1 MGLAINGKVYGTNGV
16 TYIGDN
22 PIDCG
27 YINADGSPKLVD
39 TDSLGIDNF
48 VTEGSYLTSLKKL
61 QSFVGF
67 KNFMKGFYDDPSQV
81 PVLIH
86 VPKYYLSLIVQDS
99 YTVFAYFCFLM
110 KYSKTDYSKDPDKK
124 AKVDKI
130 YSTIYNNLNNEQLK
144 YTKLIQPPEDELDN
158 FTFNITSRN
167 DIDMDNAPL
176 PVDEFFINYINNFTA
191 EYPAG
196 VIKPYVFYKGKLV
209 NFWVR
214 DYGSTYNFNNRTSI
228 YFGSGYGVS
237 VSYSSSNLMK
247 VVYMKYADSDK
258 VLAKY
263 YYTGYDIRV
272 TNVTDN
278 GKTNSAHIGGW
289 SFHNYKEIPRYNT
302 PPKANGDYDIYS
314 LCFLD
319 NDNRNIAFDLNCI
332 TGKPPDTISVSDGL
346 PYNPDIFLALDIN
359 NKYNWFYSGASNMIT
374 LPKKADFNMIGVVV
388 GSSWGINNYSVMPDF
403 PPALPLGNYLIN
415 SQSTGTDIANAP
427 TKAENITH
435 IEVRWE
441 GKGVLDQ
448 IVYTNTLN
456 VYYRRG
462 WVSMGAEVQFTGT
475 YSKWNLIT

>member
-16 TYIGDN
+16 TYIGDK

-27 YINADGSPKLVD
+27 YINADGSPKLVS
-39 TDSLGIDNF
+39 TDNLGIDNF
-48 VTEGSYLTSLKKL
+48 VTEGSYLTSLRKL

-67 KNFMKGFYDDPSQV
+67 DKFMKGFYDDPSEV

-86 VPKYYLSLIVQDS
+86 VPKDYLSLIPTQEN
-99 YTVFAYFCFLM
+99 TVFAYFCFLM
-110 KYSKTDYSKDPDKK
+110 KYNKTDYSKDPDKK
-124 AKVDKI
+124 IQVDKL
-130 YSTIYNNLNNEQLK
+130 YSTIYNNLNSDQIK
-144 YTKLIQPPEDELDN
+144 YANLIQPPEDELDN
-158 FTFNITSRN
+158 FTFSISTS
-167 DIDMDNAPL
+167 DNRSDDSL
-176 PVDEFFINYINNFTA
+176 PADEFFMKYIGNYTI
-191 EYPAG
+191 EYPMG
-196 VIKPYVFYKGKLV
+196 VLKTYVCYKGKPV
-209 NFWVR
+209 EFYKRWYSNSYDF
-214 DYGSTYNFNNRTSI
+214 DYRTSI

-237 VSYSSSNLMK
+237 VSYSSSNLQK

-272 TNVTDN
+272 TNVTNN

-302 PPKANGDYDIYS
+302 TPKANGDYDIYS

-319 NDNRNIAFDLNCI
+319 GDSRNISFDLNCI
-332 TGKPPDTISVSDGL
+332 TGKPPDYINVSDGL

-374 LPKKADFNMIGVVV
+374 LPKKADFNRIGMLV
-388 GSSWGINNYSVMPDF
+388 GGSWGVDNYSVMPDF
-403 PPALPLGNYLIN
+403 PPSLPLGNYLIN

-427 TKAENITH
+427 TNAENITH
-435 IEVRWE
+435 IEVKWE

-448 IVYTNTLN
+448 IVYTNTCN

-462 WVSMGAEVQFTGT
+462 MVSMGNSVQFTGT
-475 YSKWNLIT
+475 YSRWNLIT